1 MDNNNISSNKR
12 IAKNTILLYLRM
24 LVMMAIGL
32 FTSRV
37 ILHALGATDL
47 GINNV
52 IGGLVGMFSFF
63 NGTLASASQ
72 RFITFALGKG
82 DFRELRKTFSLS
94 FAFHALLGIF
104 IFLLLETVGLWFL
117 YNKMVIPADRMNAAF
132 WLLQFSA
139 ISSLVSVTQVPYDD
153 CIIAHEKMDI
163 YAYFSIFDVVFKLG
177 NTFLVWW
184 YDGDK
189 LILFGLLGL
198 LEGLL
203 MLIIYRTYSIRHF
216 KEAHLEFTWDK
227 VLAKSMLTFSGW
239 NVMGTLAG
247 TLSSQG
253 LSLLMNTFLGP
264 VVNAAMGICG
274 SINGYVMAF
283 VGNFQTASN
292 PQITKDYADG
302 EWERMNSLVYNT
314 AKFSGYIV
322 LYLAIPI
329 IINIHLIL
337 KLWLGYG
344 IPQYT
349 AEFTQIIL
357 VQNVIFTMSRPL
369 VTEMH
374 AIGKLKVP
382 SLGNGTV
389 LLLILP
395 VSYILL
401 RLGFSPI
408 VVYVANVLPW
418 IFQLFFE
425 NWYVNSQIGTSPYIF
440 IRKVV
445 IVVML
450 IGVGS
455 FIPSYLISKLMG
467 SEWLALVASSL
478 VSTILLTL
486 LIYKYGM
493 SKHIRAIV
501 VNKIF
506 EKLHIKYRI
515 GVE

>member
-1 MDNNNISSNKR
+1 
-12 IAKNTILLYLRM
+12 
-24 LVMMAIGL
+24 
-32 FTSRV
+32 
-37 ILHALGATDL
+37 
-47 GINNV
+47 
-52 IGGLVGMFSFF
+52 
-63 NGTLASASQ
+63 
-72 RFITFALGKG
+72 
-82 DFRELRKTFSLS
+82 
-94 FAFHALLGIF
+94 
-104 IFLLLETVGLWFL
+104 
-117 YNKMVIPADRMNAAF
+117 
-132 WLLQFSA
+132 
-139 ISSLVSVTQVPYDD
+139 
-153 CIIAHEKMDI
+153 
-163 YAYFSIFDVVFKLG
+163 
-177 NTFLVWW
+177 
-184 YDGDK
+184 
-189 LILFGLLGL
+189 
-198 LEGLL
+198 
-203 MLIIYRTYSIRHF
+203 
-216 KEAHLEFTWDK
+216 
-227 VLAKSMLTFSGW
+227 
-239 NVMGTLAG
+239 
-247 TLSSQG
+247 
-253 LSLLMNTFLGP
+253 
-264 VVNAAMGICG
+264 
-274 SINGYVMAF
+274 
-283 VGNFQTASN
+283 
-292 PQITKDYADG
+292 
-302 EWERMNSLVYNT
+302 MNSLFFNT

-493 SKHIRAIV
+493 SNHIRAIV
-501 VNKIF
+501 VNMIF

>member
-1 MDNNNISSNKR
+1 
-12 IAKNTILLYLRM
+12 
-24 LVMMAIGL
+24 
-32 FTSRV
+32 
-37 ILHALGATDL
+37 
-47 GINNV
+47 
-52 IGGLVGMFSFF
+52 
-63 NGTLASASQ
+63 
-72 RFITFALGKG
+72 
-82 DFRELRKTFSLS
+82 
-94 FAFHALLGIF
+94 
-104 IFLLLETVGLWFL
+104 
-117 YNKMVIPADRMNAAF
+117 MNF
-132 WLLQFSA
+132 
-139 ISSLVSVTQVPYDD
+139 
-153 CIIAHEKMDI
+153 
-163 YAYFSIFDVVFKLG
+163 
-177 NTFLVWW
+177 
-184 YDGDK
+184 
-189 LILFGLLGL
+189 
-198 LEGLL
+198 
-203 MLIIYRTYSIRHF
+203 
-216 KEAHLEFTWDK
+216 
-227 VLAKSMLTFSGW
+227 
-239 NVMGTLAG
+239 
-247 TLSSQG
+247 
-253 LSLLMNTFLGP
+253 
-264 VVNAAMGICG
+264 
-274 SINGYVMAF
+274 
-283 VGNFQTASN
+283 
-292 PQITKDYADG
+292 
-302 EWERMNSLVYNT
+302 
-314 AKFSGYIV
+314 
-322 LYLAIPI
+322 
-329 IINIHLIL
+329 INIHLIL

-493 SKHIRAIV
+493 SNHIRAIV
-501 VNKIF
+501 VNMIF